1 MIKVRKQELLF
12 LQKKKQKNSHY
23 LRALAPRPPK
33 PAGNKSFLL
42 LFFKKEVLAFFLCFF
57 PFAAHATNIAAVPI
71 GRQNLPW
78 WQARFTTT
86 LAEAKTTP
94 NAKIIWLG
102 DSITQF
108 WQRTGPHGYDN
119 ILPIWQKYYAPYNA
133 LDFGFVGDTTSS
145 LLWRLDHGQ
154 VASLHPSLAII
165 LIGANNLGHPHWP
178 ASLTTPGIEAVVTKT
193 HTLLPTTHILL
204 LGVLPS
210 IRSPWVDTQTKLIN
224 QSLAQAYANNAT
236 VTFIDVSPVLTTNGH
251 ADPALYIDPK
261 ETPPRPAL
269 HPDAAG
275 MSRIAAYLAPTVQ
288 HFVSLPSVASR
299 QSSEPSDN

>member
-12 LQKKKQKNSHY
+12 LQKKKQKNSHDP
-23 LRALAPRPPK
+23 RALAPQPPK
-33 PAGNKSFLL
+33 PAVNKSFLL
-42 LFFKKEVLAFFLCFF
+42 LFFKKEVLASLLLFF
-57 PFAAHATNIAAVPI
+57 PFLAHATNIAAIPI

-78 WQARFTTT
+78 WQARFTAT

-119 ILPIWQKYYAPYNA
+119 ILPVWQKYYAPYNA
-133 LDFGFVGDTTSS
+133 LDFGIVGDTTSS

-154 VASLHPSLAII
+154 VAGLHPNLAII

-178 ASLTTPGIEAVVTKT
+178 ATLTTPGIEAVVSKT

-210 IRSPWVDTQTKLIN
+210 IRSAWVDTQTRLIN
-224 QSLAQAYANNAT
+224 QSLAQTYANNPT
-236 VTFIDVSPVLTTNGH
+236 VTFIDVSPVLTTNGRP
-251 ADPALYIDPK
+251 DPSLYIDPK
-261 ETPPRPAL
+261 ESPPRPAL

-275 MSRIAAYLAPTVQ
+275 MSRIAATIAPTVQ
-288 HFVSLPSVASR
+288 RWAAGG
-299 QSSEPSDN
+299 